1 MFKIQFLLFI
11 VGSIPLW
18 ALAEEAS
25 TIFPDEL
32 TTADSNDGSFY
43 KPEDHLTV
51 LPTKPHSIPENYNLE
66 ELLTPE
72 STLPDKE
79 TPNSTDPN
87 VHVDQPDEVG
97 GEPKTSAE
105 KEGLETVTLVGI
117 IVGIILAIGIVA
129 GIIIAV
135 VRKMSGRYSP

>member
-11 VGSIPLW
+11 LGSIPLW
-18 ALAEEAS
+18 ALADEAS

-32 TTADSNDGSFY
+32 TTADSNDGNFY
-43 KPEDHLTV
+43 KPEDHPTV
-51 LPTKPHSIPENYNLE
+51 LPSKPYSIPENYNLE

-72 STLPDKE
+72 STVPDKE
-79 TPNSTDPN
+79 TQNSTEPN
-87 VHVDQPDEVG
+87 VRVDQPD
-97 GEPKTSAE
+97 
-105 KEGLETVTLVGI
+105 EGLETVTLVGI

>member
-11 VGSIPLW
+11 LGSIPLW
-18 ALAEEAS
+18 ALADEAS

-32 TTADSNDGSFY
+32 TTADSNDGNFY
-43 KPEDHLTV
+43 KPEDHPTV
-51 LPTKPHSIPENYNLE
+51 LPSKPYSIPENYNLE

-72 STLPDKE
+72 STVPDKE
-79 TPNSTDPN
+79 TQNSTEPN
-87 VHVDQPDEVG
+87 VRVDQPDEEVG
-97 GEPKTSAE
+97 GEPKTSTE

-135 VRKMSGRYSP
+135 VRKMSGRP